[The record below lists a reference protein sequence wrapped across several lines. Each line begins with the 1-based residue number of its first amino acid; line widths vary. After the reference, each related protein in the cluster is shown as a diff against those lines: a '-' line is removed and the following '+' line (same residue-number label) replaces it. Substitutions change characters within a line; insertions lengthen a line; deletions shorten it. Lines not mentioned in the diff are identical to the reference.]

1 MTSFLYTIFFN
12 GNTAEISNNM
22 AQWLLTAAAAQQ
34 LPGHIFAAT
43 AQEPAAWLVL
53 GTTEEGTIPK
63 TADLTCTCTLKQAR
77 QALAVAAPGSVCFLY
92 GDDSVEIPWAQVQ
105 QGLTK
110 KNLRGGLLLPQ
121 KQLTTALAIA
131 LYVFGSA
138 LKEVTEANL
147 CLLDDILDA
156 IAAWQPENARQN
168 IDYLLAGMAAPLFH
182 LCQREEKERKEG
194 E

>member
-1 MTSFLYTIFFN
+1 M
-12 GNTAEISNNM
+12 
-22 AQWLLTAAAAQQ
+22 
-34 LPGHIFAAT
+34 
-43 AQEPAAWLVL
+43 
-53 GTTEEGTIPK
+53 
-63 TADLTCTCTLKQAR
+63 
-77 QALAVAAPGSVCFLY
+77 
-92 GDDSVEIPWAQVQ
+92 
-105 QGLTK
+105 
-110 KNLRGGLLLPQ
+110 PQ

-138 LKEVTEANL
+138 LKEATEANL